1 MMDIGDPFGFLK
13 KRKFKEQHAVSKKRA
28 PNLLVSPTSPTQI
41 NLHTN
46 NSPKKRII
54 YDEVK
59 LALSDVFNKMLKDH
73 KKKSLRRSTP
83 TISPPTI
90 SPTNTFDRTIRATNN
105 FDPTVTSSCTPDKV
119 VRAYTPD
126 NVTNSHTVDKFPNA
140 CTVDEI
146 LSADKSATVDE
157 ILSADKSAT
166 VNDCDNDTISESHTF
181 KPIDPA
187 PLTQPPSSEL
197 PIIVTPC
204 ARNSS
209 PIKHITATSSVIEAM
224 LVEVPTPT
232 HTPLPT
238 HDDCD
243 DDDKSSTTHDLS
255 TNDDPHFSK
264 SSPHSTSD
272 DVYKVKHIIKRL
284 ERQINHPYKVARRP
298 KRIKL
303 LSAINKV
310 ARFMKKPMLGLCS
323 TAGLVYLT
331 QSYSDVLSI
340 VSSKSTMFI
349 ASVLFS
355 TLNSITETLD

>member
-46 NSPKKRII
+46 NSPKKIV

-73 KKKSLRRSTP
+73 KKKSIRRSTP
-83 TISPPTI
+83 TISPTD
-90 SPTNTFDRTIRATNN
+90 TFDQTIRATND

-119 VRAYTPD
+119 IRTYTPD
-126 NVTNSHTVDKFPNA
+126 NVTNSPTVDKFPNA

-146 LSADKSATVDE
+146 LSADKA
-157 ILSADKSAT
+157 AAA
-166 VNDCDNDTISESHTF
+166 NDCDNDTISESHTF
-181 KPIDPA
+181 KSIDPA
-187 PLTQPPSSEL
+187 PLTQTPSSEL

-204 ARNSS
+204 VRDSS
-209 PIKHITATSSVIEAM
+209 PPKHITTTTTSSVIEAT

-243 DDDKSSTTHDLS
+243 DESTTHDP
-255 TNDDPHFSK
+255 NDNPHFSK
-264 SSPHSTSD
+264 SSSHSTSD

-284 ERQINHPYKVARRP
+284 ERQINHPYKVVRRP

-303 LSAINKV
+303 LNAINKV
-310 ARFMKKPMLGLCS
+310 AGFMKKPMLGLCS

-355 TLNSITETLD
+355 TLNSITET